1 MKIDVN
7 KVLIGLAEK
16 GMLYKDLCSNAGISE
31 VEFRKIRSG
40 ERNPKPATIGKI
52 AKAIGVSVKDII
64 QEGDNV
70 DGRMEG

>member
-1 MKIDVN
+1 MKID
-7 KVLIGLAEK
+7 KQKILVLLAEK
-16 GMLYKDLCSNAGISE
+16 GMLYKDMCLKAGISE
-31 VEFRKIRSG
+31 AEFRKIRSG

>member
-1 MKIDVN
+1 MN

-16 GMLYKDLCSNAGISE
+16 GMLYKELCSNAGISE

-64 QEGDNV
+64 QEWESV